1 MDFEAERKKRL
12 EVLEEKKKRLEEMK
26 RIKQDREN
34 TATNNN
40 TNTSQNIP
48 SKERDDVDSLVN
60 SLLLSSLETPSTT
73 VDLSDQDKKLLSES
87 TTLPNKQEDTKP
99 TPTSTIKPKVL
110 TITKSIASLEILPY
124 IHESYDKTC
133 QTDEITEVNSDIDDK
148 YTNNSGVS
156 PHKLAHR
163 RPATARRG
171 SGTESNLFSSPSIN
185 TNLFNTTASNAAV
198 TSLNNTDNTTPRQQP
213 SKQQQQHISDD
224 DIHHILSQPSFHS
237 FLEGSSTLIERAMGQ
252 SDVYDILKNYQ
263 DSKSLHNTRNKLLN
277 KVLLQIES
285 YEDSSIKHRPIMDLA
300 FSHHH
305 PELFLVAYGAIT
317 TTTTKKGHNSDHL
330 TSEETSLGMVCIWST
345 AIHHKPEFK
354 FHSTS
359 PVLTARFHESDEHI
373 VIGGCYTG
381 QVIQWDL
388 RTKSLPVQRSSLTGK
403 GHKHPIYSM
412 AFSPQAPTSNQ
423 SSTSTVVT
431 NTELVTISVDGIM
444 CHWDLSRLSEPTNI
458 INLQSLS
465 PPPLISAPGFLPGL
479 DSSTSSSTGEGGGS
493 GGGKAGP
500 MPLNVT
506 SMVFGTV
513 VTQDKQT
520 IHEVILGMW
529 IYK

>member
-34 TATNNN
+34 TANNNN
-40 TNTSQNIP
+40 TNTSQTIP
-48 SKERDDVDSLVN
+48 SKERDDVDNLVN

-73 VDLSDQDKKLLSES
+73 VDLSDQDKKLLNES
-87 TTLPNKQEDTKP
+87 ATTLPNKQEDIKP
-99 TPTSTIKPKVL
+99 THQTISKPKIL

-148 YTNNSGVS
+148 YTNNNGVS

-171 SGTESNLFSSPSIN
+171 SGTDSNANSSIN
-185 TNLFNTTASNAAV
+185 TNLFNTTSTNAAI

-213 SKQQQQHISDD
+213 SKQHISDD
-224 DIHHILSQPSFHS
+224 DIHRILSQPSFHS

-263 DSKSLHNTRNKLLN
+263 DSKSLHNTRNTLLN

-300 FSHHH
+300 FSPHH
-305 PELFLVAYGAIT
+305 PELFLVAYGSRNAT
-317 TTTTKKGHNSDHL
+317 TSGTTKKGHNSDHL
-330 TSEETSLGMVCIWST
+330 HLTSEDSSLGMVCIWST

-431 NTELVTISVDGIM
+431 NAELVTISVDGIM

-465 PPPLISAPGFLPGL
+465 PPPLISTPFISGM
-479 DSSTSSSTGEGGGS
+479 DSSTGSAGEGGSS

-506 SMVFGTV
+506 SLVFGTV

-520 IHEVILGMW
+520 IHEVILGTCRV
-529 IYK
+529 